1 MPIHKKFKDALLIV
15 STAAPAAGASAN
27 GTALDLRAGRKPF
40 GQELEVSFPAI
51 AALADTK
58 NLVVTFQDSDD
69 NSTFGANLA
78 FGSAKVTGAG
88 GAGSAAS
95 YQYLPIPVDAKQY
108 VRPVLTLDA
117 AGGTITASSVT
128 VSVVY

>member
-27 GTALDLRAGRKPF
+27 GTGLDLRAGRKPF
-40 GQELEVSFPAI
+40 GQEIEVAFPAI
-51 AALADTK
+51 AGLVDAK

-69 NSTFGANLA
+69 NSSFGANSS
-78 FGSAKVTGAG
+78 FGSAKVTGAS

-95 YQYLPIPVDAKQY
+95 LQYLPVPVDAKQY

-117 AGGTITASSVT
+117 AGGSITASSVV